1 MGMHCMAYK
10 INLAI
15 QILFHLPMVNKLK
28 VCYPHF
34 TIIFVRALQGT
45 WSYKACQNHGDER
58 GYDYK
63 KCQTKIDLYV
73 IPYKACY
80 GKIQD
85 IANEDGH

>member
-1 MGMHCMAYK
+1 MAYR

-45 WSYKACQNHGDER
+45 WSYKACQNHGNER
-58 GYDYK
+58 GYHSK
-63 KCQTKIDLYV
+63 KCQIRIDLYV
-73 IPYKACY
+73 IPYEMCY

-85 IANEDGH
+85 IADEDGH